1 MSNDNLNEQEVDTI
15 GADAPTLPP
24 EAPSDKMH
32 TLYLKKNEERRLRAG
47 HLWVY
52 SNEIDTE
59 RSPLKGLQPGQPVL
73 VRAANGY
80 IQGSGYANPASLI
93 SVRLVSR
100 SAGESFDDANAG
112 ELILKRVQQA
122 LAMRKQLFSEPFYR
136 LCYGESDGLP
146 GLVVDRFGDY
156 LSVQITTAGMDK
168 VQPHIISALE
178 KTCKPKGIV
187 LRNDHPL
194 RKLEGLSNLVEVV
207 SGKVPEE
214 VEVIENGATF
224 MANLREGQKTGW
236 YYDQAENRRDLGR
249 WVKGK
254 RVLDVCCYAG
264 GWAVQAARAGAA
276 EVWAVDSSIPAL
288 DATVANATRNNVEVT
303 TVDGDAFEVLRALVE
318 NGEKFDVVMI
328 DPPPFIKRKKD
339 AAQGAEAYR
348 RLNKLGLNLLNPG
361 GLLISSSCSQHF
373 SAEDL
378 VGAIR
383 KAGSNKRLQIV
394 SRGGQG
400 PDHPIHPSMP
410 ETDYL
415 HSYFVRLLD

>member
-1 MSNDNLNEQEVDTI
+1 MSNDQTQDTVDTI
-15 GADAPTLPP
+15 GANPPTLPAEETSGKKVP
-24 EAPSDKMH
+24 

-59 RSPLKGLQPGQPVL
+59 RSPLKGLEPGQPVL

-100 SAGESFDDANAG
+100 SANESFDDENAPMI
-112 ELILKRVQQA
+112 ILKRVQQA
-122 LAMRKQLFSEPFYR
+122 LEMRKQIFPKPFYR
-136 LCYGESDGLP
+136 LVYGESDGLP

-156 LSVQITTAGMDK
+156 LTVQVTTAGMERM
-168 VQPHIISALE
+168 QAHIITALE
-178 KTCKPKGIV
+178 KVCKPKGIV

-194 RKLEGLSNLVEVV
+194 RKLEGLEQSVEVI

-214 VEVIENGATF
+214 VEVEEHGATF
-224 MANLREGQKTGW
+224 LANLREGQKTGW
-236 YYDQAENRRDLGR
+236 YFDQAENRRDLGR

-264 GWAVQAARAGAA
+264 GWAVQAARAGAS

-303 TVDGDAFEVLRALVE
+303 TVDGDAFDVMKALAD
-318 NGEKFDVVMI
+318 NDEKFDAVFI

-339 AAQGAEAYR
+339 AAQGADAYR
-348 RLNKLGLNLLNPG
+348 RLNKLALSLLSPG
-361 GLLISSSCSQHF
+361 GLMVSSSCSQHF

-383 KAGSNKRLQIV
+383 KAGSNKRLQILA
-394 SRGGQG
+394 RGGQG